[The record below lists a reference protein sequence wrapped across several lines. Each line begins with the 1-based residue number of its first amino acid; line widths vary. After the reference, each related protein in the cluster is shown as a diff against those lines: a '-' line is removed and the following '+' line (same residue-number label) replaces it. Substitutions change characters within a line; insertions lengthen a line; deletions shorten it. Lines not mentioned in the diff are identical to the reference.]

1 MSVRYLA
8 QELYR
13 LTRKVEDL
21 ERALATFG
29 PEAVLKKE
37 RMQLQTELLQV
48 KHELAHVR
56 ALLEAKKEPSKI

>member
-21 ERALATFG
+21 ERALATLG

-37 RMQLQTELLQV
+37 RMQLQTELLQT

-56 ALLEAKKEPSKI
+56 AVLDAKKEPSKI

>member
-13 LTRKVEDL
+13 LTRQVEDL

-29 PEAVLKKE
+29 PEAALKKE
-37 RMQLQTELLQV
+37 RSRLKIELLQA
-48 KHELAHVR
+48 KHELSHVR
-56 ALLEAKKEPSKI
+56 AVLDAKKEPPKI